1 MGIFDRCLHWA
12 DRFQQRHRVLAF
24 PAAVLG
30 KFYDD
35 RAGNLASL
43 ISYYAFLAIFPLLL
57 ILVTVLNI
65 VLRDTPSVRSTLLTS
80 ALSQY
85 PVIGTQ
91 LKNDLGSITAT
102 GLPLL
107 IGILVLLYGVRKV
120 AGAMQNALCE
130 VWGIKREDR
139 PGFPVS
145 WVWGFALVF
154 VVGLGFI
161 VTTFLSGLVGGA
173 GDLISGA
180 GAYVGAALISLVL
193 NFGVFWLGFRIATLF
208 RVPWHGLRNGAGIAA
223 IFWQVLQVVG
233 GYVVSHQL
241 HRASDLYGTFGIV
254 LGLLAWLFL
263 QAEITL
269 YAAEVDVVWSQGL
282 WPRHVLGPAPEP
294 GPVAAEPAPQAA
306 AESVP
311 EAAAALAPEAP
322 VVPVPQVPA
331 TPEPV
336 KGPAPRGPASV
347 AGHAYDRAAARWFSR
362 VRRAVGRREKAGA
375 A

>member
-1 MGIFDRCLHWA
+1 MKAHMGIFDRCLRAA
-12 DRFQQRHRVLAF
+12 DQFQQRHRVLAF
-24 PAAVLG
+24 PFAVLG

-57 ILVTVLNI
+57 VLVTVLNI
-65 VLRDTPSVRSTLLTS
+65 VLRDTPSLRATLFNS

-91 LKNDLGSITAT
+91 IKDDLGSITET

-107 IGILVLLYGVRKV
+107 FGILVLLYGVRKV

-130 VWGIKREDR
+130 IWGIKREDR

-161 VTTFLSGLVGGA
+161 VTTFLSGLVGGT

-180 GAYVGAALISLVL
+180 GAYVGAGLISLVL
-193 NFGVFWLGFRIATLF
+193 NFGVFWLGFRIATLL
-208 RVPWHGLRNGAGIAA
+208 RVPWHGLRNGAAIAA
-223 IFWQVLQVVG
+223 VFWQVLQVVG

-269 YAAEVDVVWSQGL
+269 YAAEADVVWSQGL

-294 GPVAAEPAPQAA
+294 DPPVAEPAPQAA
-306 AESVP
+306 AIP
-311 EAAAALAPEAP
+311 APEAP
-322 VVPVPQVPA
+322 ADLAPRVPA
-331 TPEPV
+331 APEPV
-336 KGPAPRGPASV
+336 KGPARRGSASR
-347 AGHAYDRAAARWFSR
+347 AGHA
-362 VRRAVGRREKAGA
+362 
-375 A
+375 